1 MKVFSF
7 RLETLLH
14 LREISRDKAL
24 SQYAHAI
31 NVRQGK
37 EETLR
42 CRKLHLEELQ
52 HQIGEKRKNS
62 FSGSKQE
69 AFDLSVKHAK
79 EQIIDANKNLRLSI
93 QTEEAKKSI
102 YLKSDSEYKSLL
114 RLKEKQFVEHVRYES
129 LKEERE
135 LEDIIG
141 GRFVFNNITKKSL

>member
-1 MKVFSF
+1 MKAFKF

-31 NVRQGK
+31 NLRQDK
-37 EETLR
+37 EKELR
-42 CRKLHLEELQ
+42 ASELRLVELQ
-52 HQIGEKRKNS
+52 FQISEKRKNS
-62 FSGSKQE
+62 FTGSKQE

-79 EQIIDANKNLRLSI
+79 ERILDANKNLQQSI
-93 QTEEAKKSI
+93 QTEKAKKGI
-102 YLKSDSEYKSLL
+102 YLNSNSEYKSLL
-114 RLKEKQFVEHVRYES
+114 KLKEKQFDIHVRNET

-141 GRFVFNNITKKSL
+141 GRFVFNNITS

>member
-1 MKVFSF
+1 MKAFKF

-31 NVRQGK
+31 NLRQDK
-37 EETLR
+37 EKELR
-42 CRKLHLEELQ
+42 DSELRLVDLQ
-52 HQIGEKRKNS
+52 FQISERRKNS
-62 FSGSKQE
+62 FTGSKQE

-79 EQIIDANKNLRLSI
+79 ERILDANKNLQQSI
-93 QTEEAKKSI
+93 QTEKAKKGI
-102 YLKSDSEYKSLL
+102 YLNSNSEYKSLL
-114 RLKEKQFVEHVRYES
+114 KLKEKQFEIHVRAET

-141 GRFVFNNITKKSL
+141 GRFVFNNITS

>member
-1 MKVFSF
+1 MKAFKF

-31 NVRQGK
+31 NLRQDK
-37 EETLR
+37 EKELR
-42 CRKLHLEELQ
+42 ESELRLVELQ
-52 HQIGEKRKNS
+52 FQISEKRKNS
-62 FSGSKQE
+62 FTGSRQE

-79 EQIIDANKNLRLSI
+79 ERILDANKNLQQSI
-93 QTEEAKKSI
+93 QTEKAKKGI
-102 YLKSDSEYKSLL
+102 YLNSNSEYKSLL
-114 RLKEKQFVEHVRYES
+114 KLKEKQFEIHVRNET

-141 GRFVFNNITKKSL
+141 GRFVFNNITS

>member
-1 MKVFSF
+1 MKAFKF

-31 NVRQGK
+31 NLRQDK
-37 EETLR
+37 EKELR
-42 CRKLHLEELQ
+42 ESELRLVELQ
-52 HQIGEKRKNS
+52 FQISEKRKNS
-62 FSGSKQE
+62 FTGSKQE

-79 EQIIDANKNLRLSI
+79 ERILDANKNLQQSI
-93 QTEEAKKSI
+93 QTEKAKKGI
-102 YLKSDSEYKSLL
+102 YLNSNSEYKSLL
-114 RLKEKQFVEHVRYES
+114 KLKEKQFEIHVRNEN

-141 GRFVFNNITKKSL
+141 GRFVFNNITS

>member
-1 MKVFSF
+1 MKAFKF

-31 NVRQGK
+31 NLRQDK
-37 EETLR
+37 EKELR
-42 CRKLHLEELQ
+42 ESELRLVELQ
-52 HQIGEKRKNS
+52 FQISEKRKNS
-62 FSGSKQE
+62 FTGSKQE

-79 EQIIDANKNLRLSI
+79 ERILDANKNLQQSI
-93 QTEEAKKSI
+93 QTEKAKKGI
-102 YLKSDSEYKSLL
+102 YLNSNSEYKSLL
-114 RLKEKQFVEHVRYES
+114 KLKEKQFEIHVRNET

-141 GRFVFNNITKKSL
+141 GRFVFNNITS

>member
-1 MKVFSF
+1 MKAFKF

-31 NVRQGK
+31 NLRQDK
-37 EETLR
+37 EKELR
-42 CRKLHLEELQ
+42 DSELRLLELQ
-52 HQIGEKRKNS
+52 FQISEKRKNS
-62 FSGSKQE
+62 FTGSKQE

-79 EQIIDANKNLRLSI
+79 ERILDANKNLQQSI
-93 QTEEAKKSI
+93 QTEKAKKGI
-102 YLKSDSEYKSLL
+102 YLNSNSEYKSLL
-114 RLKEKQFVEHVRYES
+114 KLKEKQFEIHVRNET

-141 GRFVFNNITKKSL
+141 GRFVFNNITS

>member
-1 MKVFSF
+1 MKAFKF

-31 NVRQGK
+31 NLRQDK
-37 EETLR
+37 EKELR
-42 CRKLHLEELQ
+42 ASELRLVELQ
-52 HQIGEKRKNS
+52 FQISEKRKNS
-62 FSGSKQE
+62 FTGSKQE

-79 EQIIDANKNLRLSI
+79 ERILDANKNLQQSI
-93 QTEEAKKSI
+93 QTEKAKKGI
-102 YLKSDSEYKSLL
+102 YLNSNSEYKSLL
-114 RLKEKQFVEHVRYES
+114 KLKEKQFEIHVRNET

-141 GRFVFNNITKKSL
+141 GRFVFNNITS

>member
-1 MKVFSF
+1 MKAFKF

-31 NVRQGK
+31 NLRQDK
-37 EETLR
+37 EKELR
-42 CRKLHLEELQ
+42 ESELRLVELQ
-52 HQIGEKRKNS
+52 FQISEKRKNS
-62 FSGSKQE
+62 FTGSKQE

-79 EQIIDANKNLRLSI
+79 ERILDANKNLQQSI
-93 QTEEAKKSI
+93 QTEKAKKGI
-102 YLKSDSEYKSLL
+102 YLNSNSEYKSLL
-114 RLKEKQFVEHVRYES
+114 KLKEKQFEIHVRNES

-141 GRFVFNNITKKSL
+141 GRFVFNNITS

>member
-1 MKVFSF
+1 MKAFIF

-31 NVRQGK
+31 NLRQDK
-37 EETLR
+37 EKELR
-42 CRKLHLEELQ
+42 ESELRLVELQ
-52 HQIGEKRKNS
+52 FQISEKRKNS
-62 FSGSKQE
+62 FTGSKQE

-79 EQIIDANKNLRLSI
+79 ERILDANKNLQQSI
-93 QTEEAKKSI
+93 QTEKAKKGI
-102 YLKSDSEYKSLL
+102 YLNSNSEYKSLL
-114 RLKEKQFVEHVRYES
+114 KLKEKQFEIHVRNET

-141 GRFVFNNITKKSL
+141 GRFVFNNITS

>member
-1 MKVFSF
+1 MKAFKF

-31 NVRQGK
+31 NLRQDK
-37 EETLR
+37 EKELR
-42 CRKLHLEELQ
+42 ESELRLVELQ
-52 HQIGEKRKNS
+52 FQISEKRKNS
-62 FSGSKQE
+62 FTGSKQE

-79 EQIIDANKNLRLSI
+79 ERILDANKNLQHSI
-93 QTEEAKKSI
+93 QTEKAKKGI
-102 YLKSDSEYKSLL
+102 YLNSNSEYKSLL
-114 RLKEKQFVEHVRYES
+114 KLKQKQFEIHFRTET

-141 GRFVFNNITKKSL
+141 GRFVFNNITS

>member
-1 MKVFSF
+1 MKAFKF

-31 NVRQGK
+31 NLRQDK
-37 EETLR
+37 EKELR
-42 CRKLHLEELQ
+42 DSELRLLELQ
-52 HQIGEKRKNS
+52 FQISEKRKNS
-62 FSGSKQE
+62 FTGSKQE

-79 EQIIDANKNLRLSI
+79 ERILDANKNLQQSI
-93 QTEEAKKSI
+93 QTEKAKKGI
-102 YLKSDSEYKSLL
+102 YLNSNSEYKSLL
-114 RLKEKQFVEHVRYES
+114 KLKEKQFEIHVRTET

-141 GRFVFNNITKKSL
+141 GRFVFNNITS

>member
-1 MKVFSF
+1 MKAFKF

-31 NVRQGK
+31 NLRQDK
-37 EETLR
+37 EKELR
-42 CRKLHLEELQ
+42 ESELRLVELQ
-52 HQIGEKRKNS
+52 FQISEKRKNS
-62 FSGSKQE
+62 FTGSKQE

-79 EQIIDANKNLRLSI
+79 ERILDANKNLQQSI
-93 QTEEAKKSI
+93 QTEKVKKGI
-102 YLKSDSEYKSLL
+102 YLNSNSEYKSLL
-114 RLKEKQFVEHVRYES
+114 KLKEKQFEIHVRNET

-141 GRFVFNNITKKSL
+141 GRFVFNNITS